1 MFTTIDVAFEV
12 KATIRIN
19 MDKATNKE
27 LGLTPKFF
35 YTKYKF

>member
-12 KATIRIN
+12 KVTISMK

-35 YTKYKF
+35 